1 MTYQEITPLTS
12 HIDTV
17 ISIWYEFNEKH
28 MTEEA
33 VEALKD
39 TIRLTLIDFYGEKN
53 ESSKDN
59 RCLFQRSQEITT
71 PKVALDTLH
80 Q

>member
-39 TIRLTLIDFYGEKN
+39 TIRLTLTSYYGG
-53 ESSKDN
+53 
-59 RCLFQRSQEITT
+59 
-71 PKVALDTLH
+71 
-80 Q
+80 

>member
-12 HIDTV
+12 HVDTMID
-17 ISIWYEFNEKH
+17 IWFDFNQKS

-39 TIRLTLIDFYGEKN
+39 TIRLTLIDFYGDKSENK
-53 ESSKDN
+53 
-59 RCLFQRSQEITT
+59 
-71 PKVALDTLH
+71 
-80 Q
+80 